1 MKPRG
6 IMAVEGVSL
15 LNLVILNASAVV
27 VLRLCLQVF

>member
-15 LNLVILNASAVV
+15 LNLIVLNVGAVV